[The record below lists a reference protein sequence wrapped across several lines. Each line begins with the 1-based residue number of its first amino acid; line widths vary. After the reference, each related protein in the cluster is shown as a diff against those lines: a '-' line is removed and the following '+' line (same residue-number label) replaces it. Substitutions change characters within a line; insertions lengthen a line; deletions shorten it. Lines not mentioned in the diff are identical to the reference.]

1 MFQIGDRVRLL
12 VNHPDNNESLVI
24 GCEGEVCDTRF
35 ERIGVKWDD
44 GDSEKAPPFHA
55 CNGLCEYGYGW
66 YVEQYEIEHA
76 ETYDEHEFD
85 VDTNEL
91 FSLIKE

>member
-12 VNHPDNNESLVI
+12 VNHPDGNDTLVI

-44 GDSEKAPPFHA
+44 GDSEKHPFHA
-55 CNGLCEYGYGW
+55 CNGYCEYGYGW